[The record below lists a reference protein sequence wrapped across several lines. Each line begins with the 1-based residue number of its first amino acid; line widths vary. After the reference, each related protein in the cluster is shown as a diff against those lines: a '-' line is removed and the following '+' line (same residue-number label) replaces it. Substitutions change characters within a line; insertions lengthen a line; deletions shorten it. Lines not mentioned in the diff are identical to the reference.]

1 MRTQNMLKRS
11 VGIWTFDLLVTNP
24 DAALEL
30 VPKNYENSS
39 KSLCQSITYSITYFK
54 KLRSNICWLFL

>member
-1 MRTQNMLKRS
+1 MRAQNMLKRS

-39 KSLCQSITYSITYFK
+39 KSLCQ
-54 KLRSNICWLFL
+54 

>member
-1 MRTQNMLKRS
+1 MNFPEKSRS
-11 VGIWTFDLLVTNP
+11 LDNENTKYVENVCRNWTFDLLVTNP

-39 KSLCQSITYSITYFK
+39 KSLCQSITYSITY
-54 KLRSNICWLFL
+54 L